1 MGSSYR
7 SFVKS
12 CKKICI
18 LRVSPYIPAPTVALP
33 SCIVT
38 SLQNLLKEKN
48 TIITLYHTVED
59 SKLKHS
65 MFLFVYAILAL
76 LAVYVSANASNKVTV
91 TKNVDKSKKVACN
104 EGKNKCNLI
113 QSFFTEFSSTVVNAK
128 DHLIAGATARGVSI
142 FLLYPLDTIK
152 TRLQM
157 SPSVRATMA
166 PISSLSLF
174 KGVFG
179 SLAGQIPY
187 GMLTFGS
194 YEVYKSKLLT
204 AFPSA
209 RPEAMFMLSAIL
221 GDLTG
226 SFWLCPSE
234 VIKQQMQGGM
244 HDNLFS
250 AFASTWKNSGIKG
263 FYRGYAGQ
271 IMRDVPFRAIQLPS
285 YEIVKST
292 YSKQFATNADG
303 TTRTLKPVENMLVG
317 AIAGS
322 FSAAITTP
330 LDVVKTRLMTDKTIA
345 TISFSN
351 AFKAATNLAKTEGIS
366 GLFSGLGPRV
376 VYVGPSCGL
385 FFVVYEATKVHL
397 AGKKQ
402 SVMTNK

>member
-1 MGSSYR
+1 M
-7 SFVKS
+7 
-12 CKKICI
+12 
-18 LRVSPYIPAPTVALP
+18 RVSLFLCVA
-33 SCIVT
+33 
-38 SLQNLLKEKN
+38 
-48 TIITLYHTVED
+48 
-59 SKLKHS
+59 
-65 MFLFVYAILAL
+65 LAL
-76 LAVYVSANASNKVTV
+76 LAAIVAGNAVARTAVVQHQKTDQLK
-91 TKNVDKSKKVACN
+91 KNVCR
-104 EGKNKCNLI
+104 KNKCNLL
-113 QSFFTEFSSTVVNAK
+113 QSFFSEFRSTVVNAK

-157 SPSVRATMA
+157 SPSLRATMA

-244 HDNLFS
+244 HDNLFG
-250 AFASTWKNSGIKG
+250 AVASIWKSSGING

-285 YEIVKST
+285 YEVVKSSYT
-292 YSKQFATNADG
+292 KQFATNADG
-303 TTRTLKPVENMLVG
+303 TKRTLKPVENMLVG

-330 LDVVKTRLMTDKTIA
+330 LDVVKTRLMTDKTVA
-345 TISFSN
+345 TISFSS
-351 AFKAATNLAKTEGIS
+351 AFKAASNLAKTEGIG

-402 SVMTNK
+402 SVMMNK

>member
-1 MGSSYR
+1 MLCMR
-7 SFVKS
+7 
-12 CKKICI
+12 
-18 LRVSPYIPAPTVALP
+18 L
-33 SCIVT
+33 
-38 SLQNLLKEKN
+38 
-48 TIITLYHTVED
+48 
-59 SKLKHS
+59 
-65 MFLFVYAILAL
+65 FLCVVLAL
-76 LAVYVSANASNKVTV
+76 LAAYAVGNISSKIPV
-91 TKNVDKSKKVACN
+91 TKTQDKSKKSVCTG
-104 EGKNKCNLI
+104 EKNKCNLL
-113 QSFFTEFSSTVVNAK
+113 QSFVSEFRSTVVNAK

-250 AFASTWKNSGIKG
+250 ALSSIWKSSGING

-292 YSKQFATNADG
+292 YTKQFATNADG
-303 TTRTLKPVENMLVG
+303 STRMLKPVENMLVG

-330 LDVVKTRLMTDKTIA
+330 LDVVKTRLMTDKTVA
-345 TISFSN
+345 TISFSS
-351 AFKAATNLAKTEGIS
+351 AFKAASTLAKTEGIS

-397 AGKKQ
+397 AGRKLPAIINK
-402 SVMTNK
+402 SVH